1 MYIKQIR
8 NATLR
13 LDFGGIRFLID
24 PYLAEKDAYA
34 GLTGTLNSDIRNP
47 RLELKTPMDE
57 ILSVDAV
64 IVTHTHP
71 DHWDDAAVRLV
82 PKHLPLF
89 TQHEKDAELI
99 RSQGFTDV
107 RVLTEDTNFD
117 GVSLIKTPGRHGAKL
132 AVVVAHAIL
141 GDVCGVVFRH
151 SDEKTL
157 YIAGDTIWYE
167 DVEANLAAY
176 SPDVIVLNAGDAR
189 APVLGSIIMG
199 TEDVKKVHQAAPNAV
214 LVASHMEVVNHCVLS
229 RNEMRAF
236 AHINGIAERLL
247 VPDDNQSY
255 HF

>member
-1 MYIKQIR
+1 MFIKQIR

-13 LDFGGIRFLID
+13 LNFGGIRFLID
-24 PYLAEKDAYA
+24 PYLAEKDAYS

-107 RVLTEDTNFD
+107 RVLTENTNFN

-157 YIAGDTIWYE
+157 YVAGDTVWYE
-167 DVEANLAAY
+167 DVEANLVTY
-176 SPDVIVLNAGDAR
+176 SPEVIVLNAGDAR

-199 TEDVKKVHQAAPNAV
+199 TEDVKKVHEAAPNAI
-214 LVASHMEVVNHCVLS
+214 LIASHMEVVNHCVLT

-236 AHINGIAERLL
+236 AQASDMAECLL

-255 HF
+255 NF